1 LENWKKVNKMEI
13 KRMEMIKMREI
24 QRDRQ
29 IRQTEPMI
37 QSKKKIKKLMKKIR
51 NKINN
56 NYLKLIKVNK
66 VNNKKFNKANY
77 LKKNKTLI

>member
-1 LENWKKVNKMEI
+1 MEI

-66 VNNKKFNKANY
+66 VNNNKFNKANY